1 MQDETSGS
9 GQLDRELATMID
21 VLDELTV
28 LQKRFLHSRWL
39 DQVAWMEAR
48 AKTAQTRYY
57 ALRLVA
63 IVGGVF
69 VPALVGL
76 KLGNSGSSPNW
87 IFWITFFLS
96 LLVAVCVAVEEFF
109 HYGERWRHYRR
120 IVEMLKSEGWQFFQL
135 AGSYQKHENHDEA
148 YSVFA
153 ARVEEILHQDI
164 EMFMTQ
170 VAQEKKEQAKGDGA
184 REPVSRSEF
193 E

>member
-1 MQDETSGS
+1 MQDETLGS

-21 VLDELTV
+21 VLDDLTV

-48 AKTAQTRYY
+48 AKTARTRYY
-57 ALRLVA
+57 ALRIAA

-76 KLGNSGSSPNW
+76 KLGNSGSTPNW
-87 IFWITFFLS
+87 LFWTTFLLS

-135 AGSYQKHENHDEA
+135 AGSYQEHKSHGGA
-148 YSVFA
+148 YPLFA
-153 ARVEEILHQDI
+153 ARVEEILHQNI
-164 EMFMTQ
+164 EMFITQ
-170 VAQEKKEQAKGDGA
+170 TTQDKREQGNGEGSQEM
-184 REPVSRSEF
+184 SS
-193 E
+193 

>member
-1 MQDETSGS
+1 MQDETSDRV
-9 GQLDRELATMID
+9 QLDRELATMID

-28 LQKRFLHSRWL
+28 LQKRFLYSRWL
-39 DQVAWMEAR
+39 DQVTWMEAR

-76 KLGNSGSSPNW
+76 KLGNSGTAPNW
-87 IFWITFFLS
+87 LFWTTFFLS
-96 LLVAVCVAVEEFF
+96 LLVAVSVAVEEFF

-135 AGSYQKHENHDEA
+135 AGSYQKHENHGEA

-170 VAQEKKEQAKGDGA
+170 LAQEKKRKTEGG
-184 REPVSRSEF
+184 EPTEN
-193 E
+193 